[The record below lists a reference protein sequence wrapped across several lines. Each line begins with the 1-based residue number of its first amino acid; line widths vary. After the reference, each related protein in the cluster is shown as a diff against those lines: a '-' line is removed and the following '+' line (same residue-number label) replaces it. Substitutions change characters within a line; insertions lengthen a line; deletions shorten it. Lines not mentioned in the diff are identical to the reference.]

1 MAGLSILSS
10 LAIPN
15 VNRFLDFNNIDE
27 VKALLN
33 STAAD
38 CLQSSRF
45 NPEGEAQQID
55 SNILSDSKLA
65 SIGYKINTSAKD
77 CSYLEILP
85 TDSDDTLRFPIGF
98 SITRGKVTK
107 FATPTSGDKG
117 SINSCE
123 GWAGGNCKQNEELK
137 ALVNYNKQISDAKQK
152 CENSYSDWL
161 KSDGNGPV
169 NRWNPSADSKCPS
182 RPPKVV
188 NSTCTTNGC
197 NRVVYALD
205 GAVVGTT
212 KEEYDK
218 ALTSKYGRICAEK
231 VEALRRQSPPFTN
244 PNNEAVTFEE
254 CGEQEFWFFKGEE
267 VRDKTALEDSQ
278 CKAEQTKHEKSETT
292 GEITI
297 PECGNRTFYYCRG
310 VNKQT
315 ANLMKQCIDED
326 QIAGCGNQITEK
338 VASNFN
344 GKFVAQMNGPG
355 ICSTVTWM
363 CSGNKYQ
370 SQAAYDENCV
380 KDCGAPPRDYCK
392 EEKFYGNVDRCLVWQ
407 RCEGLIP

>member
-1 MAGLSILSS
+1 MHPQKDGFTILELIVVMAGLSILSS

-137 ALVNYNKQISDAKQK
+137 ALV
-152 CENSYSDWL
+152 
-161 KSDGNGPV
+161 
-169 NRWNPSADSKCPS
+169 
-182 RPPKVV
+182 
-188 NSTCTTNGC
+188 TTTN
-197 NRVVYALD
+197 RSAMQ
-205 GAVVGTT
+205 
-212 KEEYDK
+212 
-218 ALTSKYGRICAEK
+218 SKN
-231 VEALRRQSPPFTN
+231 V
-244 PNNEAVTFEE
+244 
-254 CGEQEFWFFKGEE
+254 
-267 VRDKTALEDSQ
+267 KTA
-278 CKAEQTKHEKSETT
+278 
-292 GEITI
+292 
-297 PECGNRTFYYCRG
+297 
-310 VNKQT
+310 T
-315 ANLMKQCIDED
+315 AI
-326 QIAGCGNQITEK
+326 G
-338 VASNFN
+338 
-344 GKFVAQMNGPG
+344 
-355 ICSTVTWM
+355 
-363 CSGNKYQ
+363 
-370 SQAAYDENCV
+370 
-380 KDCGAPPRDYCK
+380 
-392 EEKFYGNVDRCLVWQ
+392 
-407 RCEGLIP
+407 

>member
-1 MAGLSILSS
+1 MVIDSASS
-10 LAIPN
+10 KRWIHDIRTYSSHGRAEHSLNLAIPN

-182 RPPKVV
+182 RPE
-188 NSTCTTNGC
+188 GC
-197 NRVVYALD
+197 EFDVHHKRLQ
-205 GAVVGTT
+205 
-212 KEEYDK
+212 
-218 ALTSKYGRICAEK
+218 
-231 VEALRRQSPPFTN
+231 QS
-244 PNNEAVTFEE
+244 
-254 CGEQEFWFFKGEE
+254 
-267 VRDKTALEDSQ
+267 
-278 CKAEQTKHEKSETT
+278 
-292 GEITI
+292 
-297 PECGNRTFYYCRG
+297 
-310 VNKQT
+310 
-315 ANLMKQCIDED
+315 
-326 QIAGCGNQITEK
+326 
-338 VASNFN
+338 
-344 GKFVAQMNGPG
+344 G
-355 ICSTVTWM
+355 IR
-363 CSGNKYQ
+363 
-370 SQAAYDENCV
+370 
-380 KDCGAPPRDYCK
+380 PRWSSSWNY
-392 EEKFYGNVDRCLVWQ
+392 
-407 RCEGLIP
+407 